1 MKKLFLVLVAGL
13 FFLSIDAQ
21 VKKPDT
27 AKPKN
32 KGIVGQDS
40 ISRHNANKKKAQQ
53 PPVGQNK
60 KREHKKNINEK

>member
-1 MKKLFLVLVAGL
+1 MKKLFLILVAGL

-21 VKKPDT
+21 VKKTDT
-27 AKPKN
+27 SKAKS

-40 ISRHNANKKKAQQ
+40 ISRHNADKNKAQE
-53 PPVGQNK
+53 PNTNQNK